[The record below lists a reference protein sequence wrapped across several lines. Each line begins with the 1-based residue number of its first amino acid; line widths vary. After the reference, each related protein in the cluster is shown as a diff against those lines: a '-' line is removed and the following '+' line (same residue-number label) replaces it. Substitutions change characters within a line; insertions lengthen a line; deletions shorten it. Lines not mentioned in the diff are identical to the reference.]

1 MVRLILCEKGVRK
14 PVKIKMLIFGFYMK
28 LIKRMSRVIF
38 LLTLLPAIACS
49 TVSNMKSG
57 EEKSTT
63 VSYYSDTFNG
73 RKTSSGEV
81 FDNGKLTAAHANL
94 PFGTKVLLTNVATG
108 DTVTVKVN
116 DRGYLHKGRAFD
128 ITKSAFKKL
137 GDVRKG
143 VLKVTYRVLE

>member
-1 MVRLILCEKGVRK
+1 
-14 PVKIKMLIFGFYMK
+14 
-28 LIKRMSRVIF
+28 MSRVIF
-38 LLTLLPAIACS
+38 LLTLLPAIACG
-49 TVSNMKSG
+49 TVSNMKLG

-73 RKTSSGEV
+73 RKTSSGEI
-81 FDNGKLTAAHANL
+81 FDNAKLTAAHANL